1 MEGLTSFFLGFFFS
15 RPRVS
20 LLPMVLLLLV
30 AQEFGVPVP
39 TALYPIRF
47 SSCKEV
53 WHFRARW
60 VQPPRGLFT
69 AQESLGD
76 AMKYDPRISLFRMF
90 SAYAEIIPTRRV
102 TTRKCSPS

>member
-53 WHFRARW
+53 WHFRARS

-69 AQESLGD
+69 
-76 AMKYDPRISLFRMF
+76 PRKVRAMF
-90 SAYAEIIPTRRV
+90 SAYAEITPTARV
-102 TTRKCSPS
+102 TTRKCSPSCKGA